1 MVGLVDPLLTF
12 FDPIAL
18 GLVLGGSTLVAC
30 ARAARG
36 ETAAAFGALKPLFTA
51 DPQADADVARR
62 ATNRIKDV
70 AEVKGITFVER
81 VSTSGRFLAQAAAE
95 LASTRDGESFA
106 IWAEET
112 LDARARR
119 HSGAIAF
126 WEAMADTAPAMGMIA
141 TVIGLVRMFS
151 SLDDPHQIG
160 GPMATA
166 LVATLMGLIVAN
178 LIAGPIAARLE
189 RLSAAELAWQ
199 RRTLDHFTRLART
212 ELSDARAL
220 QRRVQRSVAA

>member
-1 MVGLVDPLLTF
+1 MVLVDALLAFVDPLAF
-12 FDPIAL
+12 GA
-18 GLVLGGSTLVAC
+18 VWGGSVLVAC
-30 ARAARG
+30 ARASRG
-36 ETAAAFGALKPLFTA
+36 EATAAFAALKPLFAA
-51 DPQADADVARR
+51 DPQADADAARR
-62 ATNRIKDV
+62 ATNRIAAV
-70 AEVKGITFVER
+70 AEVKGIVFAER
-81 VSTSGRFLAQAAAE
+81 VSTTGRFLAQAAAE
-95 LASTRDGESFA
+95 LA
-106 IWAEET
+106 
-112 LDARARR
+112 DARDAEDFARWADEQLAARAAR
-119 HSGAIAF
+119 HAGAIAF

-141 TVIGLVRMFS
+141 TVIGLVRMFAT
-151 SLDDPHQIG
+151 LDDPHAIG

-199 RRTLDHFTRLART
+199 RRTLDHFSRLAQA